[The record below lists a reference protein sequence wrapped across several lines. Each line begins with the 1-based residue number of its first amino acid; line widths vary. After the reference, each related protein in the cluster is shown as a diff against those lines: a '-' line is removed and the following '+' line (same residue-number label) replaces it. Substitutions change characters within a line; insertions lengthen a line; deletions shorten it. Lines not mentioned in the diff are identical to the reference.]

1 MNGLA
6 EREIEE
12 GERKQLLKK
21 NSSEAKGLSI
31 ATGGMVENE
40 GIHANSCFSVTSVF
54 SVKNKVSSSSGEG
67 MGRKHWRFEEREQGT
82 N

>member
-1 MNGLA
+1 MSADVNGLA

-31 ATGGMVENE
+31 ATGGMVEKRAYMP
-40 GIHANSCFSVTSVF
+40 ILVFLLLLFS
-54 SVKNKVSSSSGEG
+54 
-67 MGRKHWRFEEREQGT
+67 Q
-82 N
+82 